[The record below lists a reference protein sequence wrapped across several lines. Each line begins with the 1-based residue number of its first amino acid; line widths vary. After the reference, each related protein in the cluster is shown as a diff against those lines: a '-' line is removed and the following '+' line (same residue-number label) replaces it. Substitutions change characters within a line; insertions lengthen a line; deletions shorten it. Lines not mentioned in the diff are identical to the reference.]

1 MGVMMIYGQCG
12 QYNTRSI
19 GYNMTMSVDLQGF
32 MGAWIDGMGDASVNL
47 GHSANLILHM
57 RWLVMVDRGR

>member
-19 GYNMTMSVDLQGF
+19 GYIVTTGIDLQGF
-32 MGAWIDGMGDASVNL
+32 M
-47 GHSANLILHM
+47 
-57 RWLVMVDRGR
+57 RGGQLAPHLLCVVLAIVPYVL